1 MTFEE
6 WAKRY
11 YPNESKEV
19 LQKMSHAWAAAH
31 VNMIPGGSGCTCY
44 TEEHLKSS
52 AGCQVHGVGY

>member
-11 YPNESKEV
+11 YPNESKET

-31 VNMIPGGSGCTCY
+31 VNINQCGSGCTCNTKQY
-44 TEEHLKSS
+44 YEST
-52 AGCQVHGVGY
+52 AGCPVHGVIY